1 MRLRTLVATYLALA
15 AGIFC
20 FAAARGLTRSPWGAA
35 LIAALAAGGAGLGAL
50 RSRRLPLD
58 PAACSRGLKIA
69 SAVAAGLAL
78 VVIGRLTVFMIDPAK
93 TAYSFI
99 PSSNWELQHSCLT
112 AYYVA
117 ADAVRHTPKIYDN
130 ALYSAPDDDPAQPR
144 KPLMLGAFQI
154 DVYEYPPPFLLLPRA
169 LLALTP
175 AFSDLRML
183 WFGLN
188 GIVMLGAMLL
198 VASALDPAAGTR
210 ALLLSP
216 IVWLA
221 PPTISTLQKGNVQG
235 IVVAISMIAMLLF
248 ARRRFAAGGALLAF
262 ATASKLY
269 PGLLIVYLIVRR
281 DWRAVA
287 WTAACGVAIGLATL
301 AAFGWAPYA
310 TFLQHMPGL
319 MSGEAFPAFRRPTA
333 MAINL
338 SIPGLVF
345 KAKLFGIPGMGFP
358 AAKLVGWLYTAVA
371 LAAVAWVGLRKPRP
385 EREPLVWL
393 AILTLATLRSPFL
406 PQSYGAMPPLWLLTL
421 VGAVWGSGGRAI
433 TGVVA
438 IAAALSIYW
447 PHDWPA
453 DPRWIA
459 LLTCVTQAAIVALI
473 GFTIARC
480 CFRKL

>member
-1 MRLRTLVATYLALA
+1 
-15 AGIFC
+15 
-20 FAAARGLTRSPWGAA
+20 
-35 LIAALAAGGAGLGAL
+35 
-50 RSRRLPLD
+50 
-58 PAACSRGLKIA
+58 
-69 SAVAAGLAL
+69 
-78 VVIGRLTVFMIDPAK
+78 LTVFMIDPAK

-117 ADAVRHTPKIYDN
+117 ADPVRHTPKIYDN

-319 MSGEAFPAFRRPTA
+319 MSGEPWRSTSRSPGSSSRRSCSAFRGWVFPRRSWSDGSTPPSRSPRSRGWGCGSPARSASPWCGLRSSRSQRFEARFCRSPTA
-333 MAINL
+333 RC
-338 SIPGLVF
+338 
-345 KAKLFGIPGMGFP
+345 
-358 AAKLVGWLYTAVA
+358 
-371 LAAVAWVGLRKPRP
+371 LRC
-385 EREPLVWL
+385 
-393 AILTLATLRSPFL
+393 
-406 PQSYGAMPPLWLLTL
+406 G
-421 VGAVWGSGGRAI
+421 
-433 TGVVA
+433 
-438 IAAALSIYW
+438 
-447 PHDWPA
+447 
-453 DPRWIA
+453 
-459 LLTCVTQAAIVALI
+459 C
-473 GFTIARC
+473 
-480 CFRKL
+480 